1 MSRRRSPYWT
11 PWRAGQHIE
20 RRLSLLDKVDG
31 VFFTIA
37 GVSAIWLGYL
47 VLREGVH
54 TGWRL
59 LLLVVFWV
67 LFTYLLLPRLH
78 RILTRVYVPEY
89 FIGRARTSD
98 GLLGDPVNLALLS
111 SEAQIHAAMVAA
123 GWTRADDLSLRTG
136 SAIVSSTLRRRSYS
150 RAPVS
155 PLLLFDRQQDFA
167 YQQEVAGSP
176 SKRHHVRFW
185 RCPDG
190 WMLPGGYAVDWL
202 AAGTYDRS
210 VGLSLFTLQITH
222 KIEQNTDVERDFIT
236 STLSAAN
243 PEARVRVIDNF
254 SSGYHSRNGGGDL
267 IQTDGD
273 LPIVDL
279 SGLAVAPLTP
289 IEQTDS
295 RDRRPPQIVFG
306 GGVAVL
312 QGLVYLLLGAL
323 AVLAPTL
330 FLEFVPDAA
339 ESDLNVASD
348 TIVRTVFAVGFVLA
362 GLVDV
367 GLGVAVL
374 AGRAW
379 ARLLSMASS
388 VVAIGSAFVLS
399 LTGSEEITLTS
410 NLPGITLSI
419 LVLLSLSSHSARE
432 YTAWQRG
439 LAKARRASIDAA

>member
-1 MSRRRSPYWT
+1 M
-11 PWRAGQHIE
+11 
-20 RRLSLLDKVDG
+20 
-31 VFFTIA
+31 
-37 GVSAIWLGYL
+37 
-47 VLREGVH
+47 
-54 TGWRL
+54 
-59 LLLVVFWV
+59 
-67 LFTYLLLPRLH
+67 
-78 RILTRVYVPEY
+78 
-89 FIGRARTSD
+89 
-98 GLLGDPVNLALLS
+98 
-111 SEAQIHAAMVAA
+111 
-123 GWTRADDLSLRTG
+123 
-136 SAIVSSTLRRRSYS
+136 
-150 RAPVS
+150 
-155 PLLLFDRQQDFA
+155 
-167 YQQEVAGSP
+167 
-176 SKRHHVRFW
+176 
-185 RCPDG
+185 
-190 WMLPGGYAVDWL
+190 DWL

-236 STLSAAN
+236 STVSTAN

-279 SGLAVAPLTP
+279 SGLAVAPSTP
-289 IEQTDS
+289 IEQTDN

-432 YTAWQRG
+432 YTARQRG
-439 LAKARRASIDAA
+439 LATARRASIDAA